1 MISKSNLIAL
11 MMLVIVL
18 TGCQAEEKSR
28 HQIAALPAVEV
39 RTATVSSEKEHFRTQ
54 VAGTVRSVH
63 EAVIAAKVTGS
74 IETMPVVVGASV
86 NTGDLLLTISAEEI
100 SARKVQAHI
109 QLEQAERNLVREK
122 KLLERNA
129 ATAESVASLEEMY
142 RLAEAADREASIM
155 MNYTRITA
163 PFDGVITAKIG
174 NVGDL
179 ATPGKPLLKLEDD
192 TELQVEASFPEE
204 LIRLIQ
210 LGNTLT
216 VVIPNAA
223 LEIQGRIAEVAPASD
238 PLSRTATVKLQID
251 PQPEIRPGQ
260 FARVI
265 IPGIQEESFFVPSA
279 AIQIFGQMERVFVIK
294 DNKAHMRLIRTGAVI
309 GHQTEVLAGLEEGEM
324 VAIVNGFQLTDGQP
338 VTIVK

>member
-1 MISKSNLIAL
+1 MISKSNFIAL
-11 MMLVIVL
+11 MMLVILL
-18 TGCQAEEKSR
+18 TGCQVEEKSR
-28 HQIAALPAVEV
+28 HQIAAIPAVEV
-39 RTATVSSEKEHFRTQ
+39 RTAVVSLEKGHLRAE
-54 VAGTVRSVH
+54 VAGTVRSVRQ
-63 EAVIAAKVTGS
+63 AVIAAKVTGT
-74 IETMPVVVGASV
+74 IETMPVVLGASV
-86 NTGDLLLTISAEEI
+86 NMGDLLLTISAEEI

-109 QLEQAERNLVREK
+109 QLEQAERNLAREK

-179 ATPGKPLLKLEDD
+179 ATPGKSLLKLEDD

-210 LGNTLT
+210 LGDTLT
-216 VVIPNAA
+216 VVIPIAA
-223 LEIQGRIAEVAPASD
+223 REIQGRIAEVAPTSD
-238 PLSRTATVKLQID
+238 PLSRTATVKLHID

-265 IPGIQEESFFVPSA
+265 IPGTQEESFFVTSS
-279 AIQIFGQMERVFVIK
+279 AIQTFGQMEQVFVIK
-294 DNKAHMRLIRTGAVI
+294 DNKAHLRLIRTGAVM
-309 GHQTEVLAGLEEGEM
+309 GDQTEVLAGLQEGEM
-324 VAIVNGFQLTDGQP
+324 VAIADGFQLIDGQP